1 MIKIISNN
9 KLLIFLISFVTLF
22 YLGTASL
29 SNAVII
35 VDKQKS
41 SSSSSSS
48 PSSSG
53 ANKAQKID
61 FIKTKGPVV
70 TKVSSQKAL
79 AQKQQLALS
88 HLIALLK
95 KNAKFQADLSQRN
108 LTQDGEVKSSG
119 IIKIEQPNNFYYEI
133 KNPNQVIYISDGTTL
148 WQYDKSLMQVIKKKI
163 DIGVA
168 SSKIPLL
175 ILTNP
180 SKNLL
185 KYFSIKEMQPN
196 IFILTNLTKGDFI
209 HLVLIGFDNDK
220 SSKINQFQI
229 VNTLN
234 QKTEILF
241 SNVRIVKSFKAGIFD
256 FKAPKGVDV
265 LA

>member
-22 YLGTASL
+22 SLVTANL

-35 VDKQKS
+35 VDKPK
-41 SSSSSSS
+41 SSS

-61 FIKTKGPVV
+61 FVKAKGPVI
-70 TKVSSQKAL
+70 TEVSAQKAQ
-79 AQKQQLALS
+79 AQKQKLALV
-88 HLIALLK
+88 HLITMLK
-95 KNAKFQADLSQRN
+95 KNSKFQAKLSQRN

-119 IIKIEQPNNFYYEI
+119 IIKIQQPNHFYYEI
-133 KNPNQVIYISDGTTL
+133 KKPNQVIYISDGTTL
-148 WQYDKSLMQVIKKKI
+148 WQYDKALMQVIKKKI
-163 DIGVA
+163 DISVA
-168 SSKIPLL
+168 SSQIPLL

-180 SKNLL
+180 NKNLL
-185 KYFSIKEMQPN
+185 KYFSIKEVQPN
-196 IFILTNLTKGDFI
+196 IFILTALKKDDFI
-209 HLVLIGFDNDK
+209 SQVLIGFDNNK

-241 SNVRIVKSFKAGIFD
+241 SDVTFVKSFKAEIFN